1 MYFQKRFIK
10 CLKIHF
16 FCDSLE
22 KPSLDFAETYLFLI
36 LEVCSLKRNHFH
48 LANYFLRLSAH
59 SGTVCQVYHYL
70 FLTFILIHSI
80 YLHDNVDP
88 SNILLWIYSSI
99 YMPKFM
105 QASQNTLDKK
115 CVAYYWICHKCVS
128 YQKTQ
133 TLSLL
138 LCISPYDWWWHCS
151 TVSLLLYP
159 LLLLQCY
166 IIVIWPEPKHYIS
179 Y

>member
-1 MYFQKRFIK
+1 M
-10 CLKIHF
+10 LKNPL
-16 FCDSLE
+16 FCDFLE

-88 SNILLWIYSSI
+88 SNILLWIYCSI
-99 YMPKFM
+99 YMPKSI

-115 CVAYYWICHKCVS
+115 YVAHYWIFHKCVS
-128 YQKTQ
+128 YHKTQ

-138 LCISPYDWWWHCS
+138 LCISSYDWWWHCS
-151 TVSLLLYP
+151 TMSLLLYP
-159 LLLLQCY
+159 LLILQCY